1 MKKLFDYSIALAAEI
16 VENGGEI
23 SRAEETVER
32 ICKKAGGKNIN
43 VFIIPSLITASAE
56 FGEERVHA
64 VRRIYKSELNLG
76 KLEET
81 NNLSRKTCG
90 EKIQSSPIDYN
101 YPKWFRLFCT
111 VLATASFCIYF
122 GGSIIDAL
130 LSGLT
135 GVIIG
140 AIPYRKTQFN
150 IFSKTLIEAG
160 IGATLA
166 FLFYLCGIDCHPDK
180 IMTGTIMLL
189 IPGMSIGLSMR
200 DMMSGNLIAGI
211 LRLIEAL
218 IVAFAIV
225 IAYAGAML
233 MFKSGY
239 HA

>member
-32 ICKKAGGKNIN
+32 ICKKAGGRNIN

-56 FGEERVHA
+56 FDGERVHA
-64 VRRIYKSELNLG
+64 IRRIYKSELNLG
-76 KLEET
+76 KLEDT
-81 NNLSRKTCG
+81 NNLSRKICG
-90 EKIQSSPIDYN
+90 EKTQTGAIDYN
-101 YPKWFRLFCT
+101 YPKWLRLFCT

-122 GGSIIDAL
+122 GGSITDAL
-130 LSGLT
+130 LSGFI
-135 GVIIG
+135 GIIVG
-140 AIPYRKTQFN
+140 SIPYKKTQFN

-160 IGATLA
+160 IGDALA
-166 FLFYLCGIDCHPDK
+166 FLFYLVGVNCHPDK

-211 LRLIEAL
+211 LQLIEAL

-233 MFKSGY
+233 IFKSGY